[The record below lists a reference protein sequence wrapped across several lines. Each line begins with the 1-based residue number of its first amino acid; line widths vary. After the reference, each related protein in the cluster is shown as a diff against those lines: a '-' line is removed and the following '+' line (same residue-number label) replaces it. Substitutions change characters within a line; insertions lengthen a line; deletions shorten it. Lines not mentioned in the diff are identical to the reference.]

1 MSYADKVFIDMCRD
15 IIDNGTSTEGE
26 KVRPVWEDGTS
37 AYTIKRFGV
46 VNRYDLSKEFP
57 ALTLRRTAIKSCVDE
72 LLWIW
77 QKKSNNVNELK
88 SHIWDSWADETGS
101 IGKAYGYQMQV
112 KHQYKEGMMDQ
123 VDRVIYDLKNNPYS
137 RRIMTNIYV
146 HQDLHEM
153 NLYPCAYSMTF
164 NVTKEKDSDKLTL
177 NGILNQRSQDVL
189 AANNWNVCQYAVL
202 VHMLAQVCGMKAGE
216 FVHVI
221 ADAHIYD
228 RHVPM
233 IEELISREPLPAP
246 TFWLNPEITDF
257 YDFTPDDVRLDRYET
272 HPQIKNIPIAV

>member
-1 MSYADKVFIDMCRD
+1 MCRD
-15 IIDNGTSTEGE
+15 IIDNGTDTRGE
-26 KVRPVWEDGTS
+26 KVRPVWEDGTP
-37 AYTIKRFGV
+37 AYTIKKFGV

-57 ALTLRRTAIKSCVDE
+57 ALTLRRTAIKSCTDE

-77 QKKSNNVNELK
+77 QQKSNNINDLH
-88 SHIWDSWADETGS
+88 SHIWDSWADEDGS
-101 IGKAYGYQMQV
+101 IGKAYGYQMGV
-112 KHQYKEGMMDQ
+112 KHQYKEGMFDQ

-164 NVTKEKDSDKLTL
+164 NVTKKSGHDKLTL
-177 NGILNQRSQDVL
+177 NAILNQRSNDVL
-189 AANNWNVCQYAVL
+189 
-202 VHMLAQVCGMKAGE
+202 GE

-246 TFWLNPEITDF
+246 QFWLNPEIRDF
-257 YDFTPDDVRLDRYET
+257 YQFTRDDVKLIDYQT
-272 HPQIKNIPIAV
+272 HDQIKNIPVAV

>member
-1 MSYADKVFIDMCRD
+1 MSYADDVFIRMCRD
-15 IIDNGTSTEGE
+15 IIENGTSTEGE
-26 KVRPVWEDGTS
+26 KVRPKWEDGTF
-37 AYTIKRFGV
+37 AYTIKQFGV

-57 ALTLRRTAIKSCVDE
+57 AITLRKTAIKSCTDE
-72 LLWIW
+72 ILWIR
-77 QKKSNNVNELK
+77 QQKSNNIKDLK
-88 SHIWDSWADETGS
+88 PKIWDAWADEDGS
-101 IGKAYGYQMQV
+101 IGKAYGYQLGV

-164 NVTKEKDSDKLTL
+164 NVTKSKTSDKLRL
-177 NGILNQRSQDVL
+177 NAILNQRSQDIL

-202 VHMLAQVCGMKAGE
+202 IHMLAQVCDMEVGE

-228 RHVPM
+228 RHVP
-233 IEELISREPLPAP
+233 IIKELIERPTYPAP
-246 TFWLNPEITDF
+246 KFWLNPEVKDF
-257 YDFTPDDVRLDRYET
+257 YQFTRDDVRLDDYVT
-272 HPQIKNIPIAV
+272 GPQVTGIPVAV

>member
-1 MSYADKVFIDMCRD
+1 MSYADKVFIDMCKD
-15 IIDNGTSTEGE
+15 IIENGTSTEGE

-37 AYTIKRFGV
+37 AYTIKKFGV

-77 QKKSNNVNELK
+77 QKKSNNVHELK
-88 SHIWDSWADETGS
+88 SHIWDSWADESGS
-101 IGKAYGYQMQV
+101 IGKAYGYQMGV

-123 VDRVIYDLKNNPYS
+123 TDRVIYDLKNNPYS

-164 NVTKEKDSDKLTL
+164 NVTKEKDSDVLTL

-189 AANNWNVCQYAVL
+189 TANNWNVCQYAVL
-202 VHMLAQVCGMKAGE
+202 IYMLAQVCGMKAGE

-246 TFWLNPEITDF
+246 TFWLNPEIKDF
-257 YDFTPDDVRLDRYET
+257 YDFTPDDVRLDNYET
-272 HPQIKNIPIAV
+272 HPQIKNIPVAV

>member
-1 MSYADKVFIDMCRD
+1 MSYADKVFINMCRD
-15 IIDNGTSTEGE
+15 IIDHGTSTEGE
-26 KVRPVWEDGTS
+26 KVRPKWEDGTP
-37 AYTIKRFGV
+37 AYTIKKFGV
-46 VNRYDLSKEFP
+46 VNRYDLRKEFP
-57 ALTLRRTAIKSCVDE
+57 ALTLRKTGIKSCTDE

-77 QKKSNNVNELK
+77 QRKSNNIKDLK
-88 SHIWDSWADETGS
+88 PHIWDSWADENGS
-101 IGKAYGYQMQV
+101 IGKAYGYQMSV

-123 VDRVIYDLKNNPYS
+123 VDRVIYDLKHNPYS
-137 RRIMTNIYV
+137 RRILTNIYV

-164 NVTKEKDSDKLTL
+164 NVTKEAGSDKLTL

-189 AANNWNVCQYAVL
+189 AANNWNVCQYSVL
-202 VHMLAQVCGMKAGE
+202 MHMIAQVCDMQVGE

-228 RHVPM
+228 RHIPL

-246 TFWLNPEITDF
+246 TFWLNPEIKDF
-257 YDFTPDDVRLDRYET
+257 YQFTPDDVRLDNYVT
-272 HPQIKNIPIAV
+272 GPQIKNIPVAI

>member
-1 MSYADKVFIDMCRD
+1 MSYADKVFINMCRD
-15 IIDNGTSTEGE
+15 IIENGTSTEGE
-26 KVRPVWEDGTS
+26 KVRPKWEDGTA
-37 AYTIKRFGV
+37 AYTIKKFGV

-77 QKKSNNVNELK
+77 QKKSNNVHELK
-88 SHIWDSWADETGS
+88 SHIWDSWADENGS

>member
-1 MSYADKVFIDMCRD
+1 MSYADKVFINMCRD
-15 IIDNGTSTEGE
+15 IIENGTSTEGE
-26 KVRPVWEDGTS
+26 KVRPKWEDGTA
-37 AYTIKRFGV
+37 AYTIKKFGV

-77 QKKSNNVNELK
+77 QKKSNNVHELK
-88 SHIWDSWADETGS
+88 SHIWDSWADENGS

-123 VDRVIYDLKNNPYS
+123 VDRVLYDLKENPYS

-146 HQDLHEM
+146 HEDLHEM

-164 NVTKEKDSDKLTL
+164 NVTKEEGSEQLTL

-189 AANNWNVCQYAVL
+189 TANNWNVCQYAVL
-202 VHMLAQVCGMKAGE
+202 LHMFAQVCGMKAGE
-216 FVHVI
+216 LVHVI

-228 RHVPM
+228 RHIPL

-246 TFWLNPEITDF
+246 KFWLNPEVKDF
-257 YDFTPDDVRLDRYET
+257 YDFTPDDVRLEDYDT
-272 HPQIKNIPIAV
+272 HPQIKNIPVAI

>member
-15 IIDNGTSTEGE
+15 IIENGTSTEGE

-37 AYTIKRFGV
+37 AYTIKKFGV

-77 QKKSNNVNELK
+77 QKKSNNVHELK
-88 SHIWDSWADETGS
+88 SHIWDSWADESGS
-101 IGKAYGYQMQV
+101 IGKAYGYQMGV

-123 VDRVIYDLKNNPYS
+123 TDRVIYDLKNNPYS

-164 NVTKEKDSDKLTL
+164 NVTKEKDSDVLTL

-189 AANNWNVCQYAVL
+189 TANNWNVCQYAVL
-202 VHMLAQVCGMKAGE
+202 IYMLAQVCGMKPGE

-246 TFWLNPEITDF
+246 TFWLNPEVKDF
-257 YDFTPDDVRLDRYET
+257 YDFTPDDVRLDHYET
-272 HPQIKNIPIAV
+272 HPQIKNIPVAV

>member
-26 KVRPVWEDGTS
+26 KVRPVWEDGTP
-37 AYTIKRFGV
+37 AYTIKKFGV

-72 LLWIW
+72 MLWIW
-77 QKKSNNVNELK
+77 QKKSNNVKELR
-88 SHIWDSWADETGS
+88 SHIWDSWADENGS
-101 IGKAYGYQMQV
+101 IGKAYGYQMGV

-123 VDRVIYDLKNNPYS
+123 TDRVIYDLKNNPYS
-137 RRIMTNIYV
+137 RRIMTNLYV

-164 NVTKEKDSDKLTL
+164 NVTKEKDSDVLTL

-189 AANNWNVCQYAVL
+189 TANNWNVCQYAVL
-202 VHMLAQVCGMKAGE
+202 IYMLAQVCGMKAGE
-216 FVHVI
+216 LVHVI

-228 RHVPM
+228 RHIPM
-233 IEELISREPLPAP
+233 IEELIARETLPAP
-246 TFWLNPEITDF
+246 TFWLNPEVKDF
-257 YDFTPDDVRLDRYET
+257 YDFTPDDVRLDNYET
-272 HPQIKNIPIAV
+272 HPQMKNIPVAV

>member
-26 KVRPVWEDGTS
+26 KGRPVWEDGTP
-37 AYTIKRFGV
+37 AYTIKKFGV

-77 QKKSNNVNELK
+77 QKKSNNVHELK

-101 IGKAYGYQMQV
+101 IGKAYGYQMGA

-146 HQDLHEM
+146 HQDLHDM

-164 NVTKEKDSDKLTL
+164 NVTKEKGSDVLTL

-189 AANNWNVCQYAVL
+189 TANNWNVCQYAVL
-202 VHMLAQVCGMKAGE
+202 IYMLAQVCGMKAGE

-228 RHVPM
+228 RHIPM

-246 TFWLNPEITDF
+246 KFWLNPEIKDF
-257 YDFTPDDVRLDRYET
+257 YDFTPDDVRLDDYET
-272 HPQIKNIPIAV
+272 HPQIKNIPVAV

>member
-1 MSYADKVFIDMCRD
+1 MSCADKIFIDMCRD

-26 KVRPVWEDGTS
+26 KVRPVWEDGTP
-37 AYTIKRFGV
+37 AYTIKKFGV

-72 LLWIW
+72 MLWIW
-77 QKKSNNVNELK
+77 QKKSNNVHELR

-101 IGKAYGYQMQV
+101 IGKAYGYQMGV

-123 VDRVIYDLKNNPYS
+123 TDRVIYDLKNNPYS

-153 NLYPCAYSMTF
+153 HLYPCAYSMTF
-164 NVTKEKDSDKLTL
+164 NVTKEKDSDVLTL
-177 NGILNQRSQDVL
+177 NGILNQRSQDML

-202 VHMLAQVCGMKAGE
+202 LYMLAQVCGMKPGE
-216 FVHVI
+216 LVHVI

-228 RHVPM
+228 RHIPM
-233 IEELISREPLPAP
+233 IEELISREPYPAP
-246 TFWLNPEITDF
+246 KFWLNPEVKDF
-257 YDFTPDDVRLDRYET
+257 YDFTPDDVRLDDYQT
-272 HPQIKNIPIAV
+272 HPQIKDIPIAV

>member
-26 KVRPVWEDGTS
+26 KVRPVWEDGTP
-37 AYTIKRFGV
+37 AYTIKKFGV

-88 SHIWDSWADETGS
+88 SHIWDSWADESGS
-101 IGKAYGYQMQV
+101 IGKAYGYQMGV

-123 VDRVIYDLKNNPYS
+123 TDRVIYDLKNNPYS

-164 NVTKEKDSDKLTL
+164 NVTKEKDSDVLTL

-189 AANNWNVCQYAVL
+189 TANNWNVCQYAVL
-202 VHMLAQVCGMKAGE
+202 IYMLAQVCGMKPGE
-216 FVHVI
+216 FVHVM

-246 TFWLNPEITDF
+246 TFWLNPEIKDF
-257 YDFTPDDVRLDRYET
+257 YDFTPDDVRLDHYET
-272 HPQIKNIPIAV
+272 HPQIKNIPVAV